1 MDVTLAAEHQELRR
15 HVTETLGDEIAPLI
29 RRMADRPRHGAGPDD
44 SEIRALVWQAL
55 LGTGALSLN
64 QSPVP
69 GDRRGLR
76 ALAVLAERL
85 GEVLYQGPLLDTVL
99 TSEALLRC
107 APGPGRDRFLKEIA
121 GGASVAAAVR
131 DGGVRP
137 YDAPLTAGAAGDTV
151 SAERRFVGF
160 AAEADWLLIPGLTAD
175 GVHRTALVR
184 RDRPGVHLRRH
195 EELGRGELYAVR
207 LTDAPVALW
216 LTPEEDTEGA
226 RHELIASART
236 LQAAYLVGLG
246 RGALRLGTD
255 RLKERRQFGGALARQ
270 QAPAFQLARLA
281 TRVDAAHLLT
291 QQAAWEGDTGRD
303 HRLTAGQA
311 LAMAAELARD
321 TGRDVLHLHG
331 AHGMLDA
338 GDAQLFYRRAT
349 VESRVLGSP
358 AQVRAD
364 VLPLLLARR
373 PAD

>member
-1 MDVTLAAEHQELRR
+1 MDVTLAAEHQELREQ
-15 HVTETLGDEIAPLI
+15 VTEILGDELAPLI
-29 RRMADRPRHGAGPDD
+29 RRMADRPRHGAAPDD
-44 SEIRALVWQAL
+44 AEIRALVWQAL
-55 LGTGALSLN
+55 TGMGALGLN
-64 QSPVP
+64 QSPAP

-76 ALAVLAERL
+76 GLAVLAERL

-99 TSEALLRC
+99 ASEALLRC
-107 APGPGRDRFLKEIA
+107 APDPGRERLLKEIA
-121 GGASVAAAVR
+121 EGASVAAAVR

-137 YDAPLTAGAAGDTV
+137 YDAPLAAGATGDTV
-151 SAERRFVGF
+151 GAERRFVGF
-160 AAEADWLLIPGLTAD
+160 AAEADWLLVPGRTAD

-184 RDRPGVHLRRH
+184 RDQPGVHLRRH

-207 LTDAPVALW
+207 LADAPVTFW
-216 LTPEEDTEGA
+216 LTPEGDAETA
-226 RHELIASART
+226 WHELIASART
-236 LQAAYLVGLG
+236 LQAAYLVGLA
-246 RGALRLGTD
+246 RGALRLGAD
-255 RLKERRQFGGALARQ
+255 RLKERRQFGGALAKQ

-311 LAMAAELARD
+311 LAMAATLAQD

-331 AHGMLDA
+331 AHGMTDA
-338 GDAQLFYRRAT
+338 SDAQLFYRRAT

-358 AQVRAD
+358 ARVRAD
-364 VLPLLLARR
+364 VMPLLWERG

>member
-1 MDVTLAAEHQELRR
+1 MDVTLDAEHEELRR
-15 HVTETLGDEIAPLI
+15 LVTETLGDEIAPLI

-44 SEIRALVWQAL
+44 TEIRALVWQAL
-55 LGTGALSLN
+55 TGMGALGLN
-64 QSPVP
+64 QSPAP
-69 GDRRGLR
+69 GARRGLR

-107 APGPGRDRFLKEIA
+107 TPGPERDRFLKEIA
-121 GGASVAAAVR
+121 AGASVAAAVR

-137 YDAPLTAGAAGDTV
+137 YDTPLTVGAAGGTV
-151 SAERRFVGF
+151 SAERRFVAF

-175 GVHRTALVR
+175 GAHRTALVR
-184 RDRPGVHLRRH
+184 RDRPGVHLCRH

-207 LTDAPVALW
+207 LTDAPVTLW
-216 LTPEEDTEGA
+216 LTPEDDAESTW
-226 RHELIASART
+226 HELIASART
-236 LQAAYLVGLG
+236 LQAAYLVGLA
-246 RGALRLGTD
+246 RAALRLGTD
-255 RLKERRQFGGALARQ
+255 RLKERRQFGAALARQ
-270 QAPAFQLARLA
+270 QAPAFLLARLA

-291 QQAAWEGDTGRD
+291 RQAAWEADTARD

-331 AHGMLDA
+331 AHGMTEA
-338 GDAQLFYRRAT
+338 SDAQLFYRRAT

-358 AQVRAD
+358 ARVRAD
-364 VLPLLLARR
+364 VLPLL
-373 PAD
+373 PAGCPGD